1 MSETFII
8 AARLRLK
15 KKSVTAWLRSP
26 WPAADAIDG
35 LDTLFAGGPWAEHA
49 GLTPLAAPAR
59 SVRHGLAALA
69 DGIAAREQGSLVCAW
84 SGSARAVVVYHVM
97 IGWQPE
103 AVARTAY
110 ALAAASAHWTAK
122 KPGRVVLWAE
132 TSGRLS
138 PEGRLAVMTIDG
150 DGAAFVSG
158 PWRGNLTDLAPAEA
172 LGLEAM
178 ALGAVDALHTPHLF
192 QPAIRQV
199 SRSKALKKR
208 ARRVPAYET
217 AEDWLA
223 AMAGVR
229 LLDRAETSSDPHHYD
244 RYVRF
249 ERDVMPWASQV
260 ERFGVATAPALAAY
274 LEGSEFAPGI
284 LAFWALNR
292 LSIWTGEPFY
302 YLWALERWR
311 RWRHAGRGTVRG
323 EVTQDDGR
331 GDHDLVLYDTP
342 FRDMSWAAVRD
353 HPGTLL
359 SDRSWLEPVP
369 GLLAEVA
376 PMAVAGDTEALVGH
390 IGSHEEIALEDR
402 SVVIW
407 AWLCVCDALGV
418 EAARALADGIF
429 EAEVQRVGGEAI
441 ADAHYAIG
449 HLLTI
454 GAPELPPRPEAGLAF
469 LREARA
475 SGLLS
480 LPPDAPAPRPSP
492 HAAAIEAVRAGDGAA
507 LSAYL
512 ASGADAGATLDALAE
527 AFAWERGQPHVFAA
541 SPHAHQAFLAGFDTF
556 GALDEASTDGLI
568 LLATG
573 LAMAAAWPPTNPW
586 ITPILETLE
595 QRGKLGDATVVWFRA
610 GRASTDH
617 VGQAA
622 RLLALACVHPG
633 GVQTQ
638 AAKLAAPLFEQLGD
652 ATSCVEV
659 VRLAHSRG
667 AEQFG
672 HAGLLNTY
680 FMNCDSP
687 ADPDWDRMVVKALA
701 RLAHHAWLTTN
712 LVYVAVHHQEIE
724 LGRRVIATRLESGP
738 LPDSVYLNAAMLESC
753 PGGEDT
759 EVERYCAAAR
769 ATGDEARGL
778 LVLGCLRARQGR
790 RQEAIGAVEAA
801 HAAGCDFNAWKTHW
815 LVEALREIPEIA
827 GLLS

>member
-1 MSETFII
+1 MSDTFII

-15 KKSVTAWLRSP
+15 KKAVTAWLRSP
-26 WPAADAIDG
+26 WPTADAIDG
-35 LDTLFAGGPWAEHA
+35 LDAPFAGGPWAGHA
-49 GLTPLAAPAR
+49 GLAPLPESPR
-59 SVRHGLAALA
+59 SVRHGMAALA
-69 DGIAAREQGSLVCAW
+69 DGIAADESGFLVCAW
-84 SGSARAVVVYHVM
+84 NGSARAVLVYHVM

-103 AVARTAY
+103 AAARTAY

-122 KPGRVVLWAE
+122 TPARVILCAE

-138 PEGRLAVMTIDG
+138 AEGRLAVLTIDA
-150 DGAAFVSG
+150 DGAAFTPG
-158 PWRGNLTDLAPAEA
+158 PWRGKLADLAPAEA

-178 ALGAVDALHTPHLF
+178 DRGALDALHTPHLF

-199 SRSKALKKR
+199 ARSKALKKR
-208 ARRVPAYET
+208 APRVPAYET

-223 AMAGVR
+223 AMGGVR
-229 LLDRAETSSDPHHYD
+229 LLDRFETSSNPHHYD
-244 RYVRF
+244 SYARF

-292 LSIWTGEPFY
+292 LSIMTGEPFY

-311 RWRHAGRGTVRG
+311 RWRHAQQGTVRG
-323 EVTQDDGR
+323 EVTEDDGQ
-331 GDHDLVLYDTP
+331 GDHTLVLTDTP
-342 FRDMSWAAVRD
+342 FRDMTWAEVRD
-353 HPGTLL
+353 HPGTLI
-359 SDRSWLEPVP
+359 SDVFWLDPVP
-369 GLLAEVA
+369 GLLEEVA
-376 PMAVAGDTEALVGH
+376 PMAVAGDTEALLGH
-390 IGSHEEIALEDR
+390 IGAHEGIPAENRA
-402 SVVIW
+402 VVIW
-407 AWLCVCDALGV
+407 AWLCLCDVLGV
-418 EAARALADGIF
+418 EDAQALADGVF

-441 ADAHYAIG
+441 ADARYDIG
-449 HLLTI
+449 HLLTV
-454 GAPELPPRPEAGLAF
+454 GAPGIPPRPEAGRTF

-480 LPPDAPAPRPSP
+480 VPPDAPTPRPSP

-507 LSAYL
+507 LGAYL

-527 AFAWERGQPHVFAA
+527 ALAWERGQPHVFAA
-541 SPHAHQAFLAGFDTF
+541 SPHVHQAFLAGVNTF
-556 GALDEASTDGLI
+556 LALDKASTDGLI

-573 LAMAAAWPPTNPW
+573 LAMASAWPPTNPW
-586 ITPILETLE
+586 ITPVLETLE
-595 QRGKLGDATVVWFRA
+595 KRGELGDATVAWFQA

-622 RLLALACVHPG
+622 RLLALACVYPG

-638 AAKLAAPLFEQLGD
+638 AAMLAAPLFEQLGD
-652 ATSCVEV
+652 APACVEV
-659 VRLAHSRG
+659 VRFAHSRG
-667 AEQFG
+667 AETFG

-701 RLAHHAWLTTN
+701 RLAHDAWLTTN
-712 LVYVAVHHQEIE
+712 LVFVAVHHKELE
-724 LGRRVIATRLESGP
+724 LGRQVIATRLESGP
-738 LPDSVYLNAAMLESC
+738 LPDPAYLNAALLESC
-753 PGGEDT
+753 PGGDDA

-769 ATGDEARGL
+769 GAGYEAQGL

-790 RQEAIGAVEAA
+790 RQEAIEAVEAA
-801 HAAGCDFNAWKTHW
+801 RAAGCDFNGWKAHW
-815 LVEALREIPEIA
+815 LVDPLREIPEIA
-827 GLLS
+827 ALVT